1 MTKPDNTIIKETKYI
16 AIMIFIFSIIMELI
30 FFVLSKWDITVFL
43 GNLLGGLA
51 MILNFYFMGIGVQK
65 ALGKDEKDAQ
75 KILKGS
81 LSLRTFFLFVV
92 VAIGAW
98 LKCFST
104 YAVIIPMFFPRIAV
118 AMRPL
123 WENKNKG
130 GSSL

>member
-16 AIMIFIFSIIMELI
+16 AIMIFIFSIIMELVFLI
-30 FFVLSKWDITVFL
+30 LSKWDITVL
-43 GNLLGGLA
+43 YGNLLGALA

-81 LSLRTFFLFVV
+81 LSLRTFFLFVT
-92 VAIGAW
+92 VALGAW

-104 YAVIIPMFFPRIAV
+104 IAVIIPMFFPRIAV

-123 WENKNKG
+123 WKSKNEG
-130 GSSL
+130 GMNS